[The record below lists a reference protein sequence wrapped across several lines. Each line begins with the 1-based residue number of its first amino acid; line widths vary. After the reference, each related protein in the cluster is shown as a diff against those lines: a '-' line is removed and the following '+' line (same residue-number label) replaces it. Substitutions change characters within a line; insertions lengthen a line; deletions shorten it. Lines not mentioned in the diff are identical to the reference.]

1 MRNKLRTLR
10 VICAKTKGR
19 LNSGGGII
27 NQGLKHTDMHI
38 SNHCKIEL
46 PGWVTDFVENWHEPL
61 STTSQRMKL
70 AIALSEENIRQQTGG
85 PFAAVVVNEKTS
97 ELVSVGINLVTT
109 AGLSIAHAE
118 MVALSLAQAAIGEWN
133 LSHAGHLQL
142 VTSCEPCAMCF
153 GAVPWSG
160 VKSLICGA
168 RKKDAEAA
176 GFDEGD
182 KPDHWVRSLQR
193 RGIVVQCGVLK
204 SEAAAVLA
212 SYGDNGGAIY
222 NANHGQE
229 NN

>member
-1 MRNKLRTLR
+1 MESWL
-10 VICAKTKGR
+10 I
-19 LNSGGGII
+19 
-27 NQGLKHTDMHI
+27 
-38 SNHCKIEL
+38 
-46 PGWVTDFVENWHEPL
+46 PL
-61 STTSQRMKL
+61 STTSQRMQL
-70 AIALSEENIRQQTGG
+70 AIALSEENVRQQTGG
-85 PFAAVVVNEKTS
+85 PFAAVVVNEETE
-97 ELVSVGINLVTT
+97 ELVSVGINLVTS

-118 MVALSLAQAAIGEWN
+118 MVALSLAQTTVGEWN
-133 LSHAGHLQL
+133 LSHSGRLQL

-193 RGIVVQCGVLK
+193 RGIVVQCSVLR

-212 SYGDNGGAIY
+212 DYKDNGGAIY
-222 NANHGQE
+222 NAD
-229 NN
+229 